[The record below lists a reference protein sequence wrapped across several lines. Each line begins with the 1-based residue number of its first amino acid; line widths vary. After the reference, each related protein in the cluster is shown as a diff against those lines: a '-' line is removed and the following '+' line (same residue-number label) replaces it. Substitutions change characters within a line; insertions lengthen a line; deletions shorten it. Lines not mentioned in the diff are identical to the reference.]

1 MDQRINTI
9 ITDNN
14 RLESNLIHNIDKK
27 TLFIFNKCLSQ
38 FDITFQQSL
47 VLLYISKNEKVYQKD
62 IEKYMGLKN
71 PSVTSLIKSL
81 MARDFIYRV
90 KDEKDGRYFHLHLT
104 PKSTEILDDI
114 ISVFYQFNEKT
125 GKILSDDEQET
136 FITLLE
142 KLSDGLDDI
151 VKSF

>member
-27 TLFIFNKCLSQ
+27 YLLIFNKELAK
-38 FDITFQQSL
+38 FDLTFQQSL
-47 VLLYISKNEKVYQKD
+47 VLLFISKQNQAVYQKD

-81 MARDFIYRV
+81 VSRDFIYRV

-114 ISVFYQFNEKT
+114 ISVFYRINEKI
-125 GKILSDDEQET
+125 GGILSKEEQTT

-142 KLSDGLDDI
+142 KLSDGLDAL
-151 VKSF
+151 VK

>member
-9 ITDNN
+9 ITENN

-27 TLFIFNKCLSQ
+27 NLLIFNKELTK

-47 VLLYISKNEKVYQKD
+47 VLLFISKQEQAVYQKD

-81 MARDFIYRV
+81 VSRDFIYRV
-90 KDEKDGRYFHLHLT
+90 KDENDGRYFHLHLT

-114 ISVFYQFNEKT
+114 ISVFYRINEKT
-125 GKILSDDEQET
+125 GSILTKEEQAT
-136 FITLLE
+136 FISLLE
-142 KLSDGLDDI
+142 KLSDGLDEL
-151 VKSF
+151 VK

>member
-27 TLFIFNKCLSQ
+27 YLLIFNKELAK
-38 FDITFQQSL
+38 FDLTFQQSL
-47 VLLYISKNEKVYQKD
+47 VLLFISKQNQAVYQKD

-81 MARDFIYRV
+81 VSRDFIYRV

-114 ISVFYQFNEKT
+114 ISVF
-125 GKILSDDEQET
+125 
-136 FITLLE
+136 
-142 KLSDGLDDI
+142 
-151 VKSF
+151 

>member
-27 TLFIFNKCLSQ
+27 NLLIFNKELAK

-47 VLLYISKNEKVYQKD
+47 VLLFISKQDHAVYQKD

-81 MARDFIYRV
+81 VARDFIYRV
-90 KDEKDGRYFHLHLT
+90 KDENDGRYFHLHLT

-114 ISVFYQFNEKT
+114 ISVFYRINERT
-125 GKILSDDEQET
+125 GSILTKEEQAT

-142 KLSDGLDDI
+142 KLSDGLDEL
-151 VKSF
+151 VK